1 MPVHC
6 AFAIFVNCVR
16 GLLTCAYFNITQL
29 MYICLLQ
36 FLHAGDT
43 VDIFNRWTCK
53 VVSSKFHHG
62 SRWFY
67 RGFKVVLR
75 WFHHGSR
82 WFYCGF
88 KVVLRWFIVVFTLI
102 VVFSN
107 VNTWAA

>member
-1 MPVHC
+1 MPVHY

-36 FLHAGDT
+36 FLQAGDT

-53 VVSSKFHHG
+53 VVSSKFHCGLRWFHRG

-67 RGFKVVLR
+67 RGFK
-75 WFHHGSR
+75 
-82 WFYCGF
+82 
-88 KVVLRWFIVVFTLI
+88 VVFTLI